1 MNRLAGDQR
10 MKSKQVLGNVAV
22 MLTSLVFATMVCEV
36 GARLVLN
43 PADYLSVTT
52 LRDPVLGMTIA
63 PNSPGFDKWGFR
75 NPAVPERVDILA
87 LGDSHTFGNT
97 AKMDEAWPSVVQRQT
112 GLTVYNMGLGGYG
125 PNQYY
130 QLLTTRGLSLHP
142 KRVVLGLYMGDDFE
156 NAFSTTYGLDHWAP
170 LRTGRWGKVEADIWG
185 DSEPPGR
192 FKVFRNWL
200 SRNSMVYRLVIH
212 GQGLRALKGSVQT
225 KMATSDPSVTTF
237 DSADGTIHEAFRPI
251 RIANGLD
258 QERAEVKEGM
268 RLTFHFLDEMN
279 LACQKSGCVFSVVV
293 IPTKETVFAKYLQSE
308 PQLNLKDVVNAV
320 ITNEQ
325 IATTVLE
332 KFLVDERIPYTL
344 ALPALRERVTEQ
356 LYYRG
361 PADMHPGPNGY
372 RVIGETVSR
381 FLRQTDT
388 GEHRGEHPPT
398 AGSQ

>member
-1 MNRLAGDQR
+1 MNPKPVLANVVV
-10 MKSKQVLGNVAV
+10 VLV
-22 MLTSLVFATMVCEV
+22 SLLFGTILCEV
-36 GARLVLN
+36 GARFVLN

-63 PNSPGFDKWGFR
+63 PDSPGFDKWGFR
-75 NPAVPERVDILA
+75 NPAVPESVDVLA

-156 NAFSTTYGLDHWAP
+156 NAFSTTYGLDHWAS

-185 DSEPPGR
+185 DAEPPGR
-192 FKVFRNWL
+192 FKILRNWL
-200 SRNSMVYRLVIH
+200 SRNSMIYRLVVH
-212 GQGLRALKGSVQT
+212 GPALRRLKGSLQT
-225 KMATSDPSVTTF
+225 KLADATRDPSVTTF
-237 DSADGTIHEAFRPI
+237 DSADGTFHEAFRPI
-251 RIANGLD
+251 RVAAGLD
-258 QERAEVKEGM
+258 QGRAEVKEGM
-268 RLTFHFLDEMN
+268 RLTFHFLQEMN
-279 LACQKSGCVFSVVV
+279 LACRKSGCSFSVVI
-293 IPTKETVFAKYLQSE
+293 IPTKETVFARYLQSD

-325 IATTVLE
+325 IATAVVE
-332 KFLVDERIPYTL
+332 KFLRDAGIPYVVTL
-344 ALPALRERVTEQ
+344 SALRERVTEQ

-372 RVIGETVSR
+372 RVIGETVAR
-381 FLRQTDT
+381 FLRQPDAA
-388 GEHRGEHPPT
+388 EYRGPDPTT
-398 AGSQ
+398 AGLP

>member
-1 MNRLAGDQR
+1 MKLKGILAN
-10 MKSKQVLGNVAV
+10 VLV
-22 MLTSLVFATMVCEV
+22 MVTSLLVATILCEV
-36 GARLVLN
+36 GARFVLN

-52 LRDPVLGMTIA
+52 LKDPVLGMTIA

-75 NPAVPERVDILA
+75 NPTVPERVDVLA

-97 AKMDEAWPSVVQRQT
+97 AKMNEAWPSVVQRQT

-130 QLLTTRGLSLHP
+130 QLLTSRGLSLHP

-156 NAFSTTYGLDHWAP
+156 NAFSTTYGLDHWAS

-185 DSEPPGR
+185 DEESPGR
-192 FKVFRNWL
+192 FKVVRNWL
-200 SRNSMVYRLVIH
+200 SRNSMVYRLLVH
-212 GQGLRALKGSVQT
+212 GQALRTLKGSVQT
-225 KMATSDPSVTTF
+225 KLANATSDPSVTTF
-237 DSADGTIHEAFRPI
+237 ESADGTIHEAFRPI

-268 RLTFHFLDEMN
+268 RLTFNFLDEMN
-279 LACQKSGCVFSVVV
+279 RACRKNGCVFSVVI
-293 IPTKETVFAKYLQSE
+293 IPTKETVFASYLQSD
-308 PQLNLKDVVNAV
+308 PHLNLKEVVNAV
-320 ITNEQ
+320 ITNER
-325 IATTVLE
+325 IATAVLE
-332 KFLVDERIPYTL
+332 KFLDDAGIPHVA
-344 ALPALRERVTEQ
+344 ALPALRARVSEQ

-372 RVIGETVSR
+372 RVIGETVAA
-381 FLRQTDT
+381 FLRQSDT
-388 GEHRGEHPPT
+388 AGNSGQHPST

>member
-1 MNRLAGDQR
+1 MKLKRILA
-10 MKSKQVLGNVAV
+10 NVVV
-22 MLTSLVFATMVCEV
+22 MMTSILVATILCEV
-36 GARLVLN
+36 GARFVLN

-75 NPAVPERVDILA
+75 NPAVPQSVDVLA

-97 AKMDEAWPSVVQRQT
+97 AKMEEAWPSVVRRQT
-112 GLTVYNMGLGGYG
+112 GLSVYNMGLGGYG

-170 LRTGRWGKVEADIWG
+170 LRTGQWGKVDADIWG
-185 DSEPPGR
+185 DAEETGT
-192 FKVFRNWL
+192 FKTFRNWL
-200 SRNSMVYRLVIH
+200 SRNSMIYRLVVH
-212 GQGLRALKGSVQT
+212 GPALRRLKGSVQT
-225 KMATSDPSVTTF
+225 KLADATGDPSVTIF
-237 DSADGTIHEAFRPI
+237 DSPDGTIHEAFRPI

-258 QERAEVKEGM
+258 QQRAEVKEGM
-268 RLTFHFLDEMN
+268 RLTFHFLQEMN
-279 LACQKSGCVFSVVV
+279 RACRQSGCSFSVVI
-293 IPTKETVFAKYLQSE
+293 IPTKETVFASYLQSD
-308 PQLNLKDVVNAV
+308 PHLNLKDVVNAV
-320 ITNEQ
+320 ITNER
-325 IATTVLE
+325 IATAVLE
-332 KFLVDERIPYTL
+332 RFLDDNGIPHVA
-344 ALPALRERVTEQ
+344 ALPALRERVSEQ

-372 RVIGETVSR
+372 RVIGETVAG
-381 FLRQTDT
+381 FLRQSDT
-388 GEHRGEHPPT
+388 AGHSGQHPTT

>member
-1 MNRLAGDQR
+1 MKLKRILA
-10 MKSKQVLGNVAV
+10 NVVVV
-22 MLTSLVFATMVCEV
+22 MTSILVATILCEV
-36 GARLVLN
+36 GARFVLN

-52 LRDPVLGMTIA
+52 LKDPVLGMTIA
-63 PNSPGFDKWGFR
+63 PGSPGFDRWGFR
-75 NPAVPERVDILA
+75 NPAVPERVDVLA

-156 NAFSTTYGLDHWAP
+156 NAFSTTYGLDHWAS

-185 DSEPPGR
+185 DAESPGR
-192 FKVFRNWL
+192 FKIFRNWL
-200 SRNSMVYRLVIH
+200 SRNSMVYRLVVH
-212 GQGLRALKGSVQT
+212 GQALRTLKGSVQT
-225 KMATSDPSVTTF
+225 TLANATADPSVTTF

-258 QERAEVKEGM
+258 QQRAEVKEGM
-268 RLTFHFLDEMN
+268 RLTFHFLEEMN
-279 LACQKSGCVFSVVV
+279 LACRKNGCVFSVVI
-293 IPTKETVFAKYLQSE
+293 IPTKETVFASYLQSD
-308 PQLNLKDVVNAV
+308 PQLNLKDVVDAV

-332 KFLVDERIPYTL
+332 KFLDDAGIPYTL
-344 ALPALRERVTEQ
+344 ALPALRERVTEH
-356 LYYRG
+356 LYYLG

-381 FLRQTDT
+381 FLRESDT
-388 GEHRGEHPPT
+388 TGHSGQHPTT

>member
-1 MNRLAGDQR
+1 MRVKRILA
-10 MKSKQVLGNVAV
+10 NAV
-22 MLTSLVFATMVCEV
+22 VVLTSLVVGTIVCEV

-63 PNSPGFDKWGFR
+63 PGSPGFDRWGFR
-75 NPAVPERVDILA
+75 NPDVPQRVDVLA

-156 NAFSTTYGLDHWAP
+156 NAFSTTYGLDHWAS

-185 DSEPPGR
+185 DAEPPGR
-192 FKVFRNWL
+192 FKILRNWL
-200 SRNSMVYRLVIH
+200 SRNSMIYRLVVH
-212 GQGLRALKGSVQT
+212 GPALRRLKGSLQT
-225 KMATSDPSVTTF
+225 KLADATADPSVATF
-237 DSADGTIHEAFRPI
+237 DSADGVIHEAFRPI

-268 RLTFHFLDEMN
+268 RLTFHFLQEMN
-279 LACQKSGCVFSVVV
+279 LACRKSGCSFSVVI
-293 IPTKETVFAKYLQSE
+293 IPTKETVFAAYLQSD
-308 PQLNLKDVVNAV
+308 QHLNLKDVVDAV
-320 ITNEQ
+320 ISNEQ
-325 IATTVLE
+325 VATAALE
-332 KFLVDERIPYTL
+332 KFLDDSGIPYVA
-344 ALPALRERVTEQ
+344 ALPALRERVSEQ

-372 RVIGETVSR
+372 KVIGETVAT
-381 FLRQTDT
+381 FLRQSSVAAHTV
-388 GEHRGEHPPT
+388 HRPPT